1 MTTLG
6 ERCHVG
12 SLIANE
18 LGIFSNHVKAAL
30 VEDLYSC
37 KQRVLQTTQV
47 LTTSGSATVTFVCAT
62 NHFLSAGKTVTI
74 SSTSANLNGI
84 PAVEVVGEQTV
95 AIIDSAT
102 NFTIIT
108 TTAATSGVVVSGFT
122 PTVTTHQIT

>member
-6 ERCHVG
+6 ERCRVG
-12 SLIANE
+12 TLIANE
-18 LGIFSNHVKAAL
+18 LGTFSNHVKAAL

-47 LTTSGSATVTFVCAT
+47 LTTSGSATVTFVCAA
-62 NHFLSAGKTVTI
+62 NHFLSANNKVI
-74 SSTSANLNGI
+74 VSSTSANLNGI
-84 PAVEVVGEQTV
+84 PAAEAIGEQTV

-108 TTAATSGVVVSGFT
+108 STQATSGVVVSGFT
-122 PTVTTHQIT
+122 PTV